1 MRRTPAWPAA
11 VAALALA
18 LTASDAARGQ
28 GADAALKDRV
38 AQLVERLDAPKTEAR
53 DAAQAALIKL
63 GPRILPLLPEPPKT
77 ASAEQKARLAKVRE
91 ALAERQDAA
100 KPGASLVTIR
110 GQGIRLSE
118 VLKQL
123 QSQSGNPITD
133 LRDEPANPAL
143 DLDIAGKPFFEA
155 LDQVAAKAGVTPV
168 YLTGDGTIGLSA
180 PQDSAGLPDQIGA
193 EPFKPLVTYAG
204 PFRVAFRRIV
214 AGRDLQDGSASANA
228 EFEVAWEP
236 RLRPMFISLKSE
248 GVAVV
253 DDQGRPVNPDVTDE
267 SMSQALQQKN
277 PFVAINVRLDPPERD
292 AKRLARFKVKAD
304 VTAPAALRTFKF
316 PSLAAKGVTKA
327 QGDLR
332 VTLED
337 TEVDELVWKV
347 RLRVEVPGATGPAFE
362 SYNQGMFN
370 NRIWLQ
376 RSDGSRFEQNGGINS
391 TAAGNGRVGFEY
403 IFVDAPGKPAD
414 YALVYE
420 APGKVLTIPLEFEF
434 KDVPLP

>member
-1 MRRTPAWPAA
+1 MRRTNPLLLAVGAPALLL
-11 VAALALA
+11 AALGL
-18 LTASDAARGQ
+18 ARGQ
-28 GADAALKDRV
+28 GSDAALKDRV
-38 AQLVERLDAPKTEAR
+38 AQLVEKLDAPKAEAR

-63 GPRILPLLPEPPKT
+63 GPRILPLLPEPPK
-77 ASAEQKARLAKVRE
+77 SAGAELKARLAKVRE
-91 ALAERQDAA
+91 ALTEQQDAA
-100 KPGASLVTIR
+100 KPGASMVTIK
-110 GQGIRLSE
+110 GQGIRFSE
-118 VLKQL
+118 ALKLL

-155 LDQVAAKAGVTPV
+155 LDQIALKAGVAPV

-180 PQDSAGLPDQIGA
+180 APDAGLPDQIGA

-236 RLRPMFISLKSE
+236 RLRPMFINLKSDQVE
-248 GVAVV
+248 VV
-253 DDQGRPVNPDVTDE
+253 DDRGRRVNPSVADE
-267 SMSQALQQKN
+267 SMGQALQQKN
-277 PFVAINVRLDPPERD
+277 PFVEVNVRMDPPARD
-292 AKRLARFKVKAD
+292 AKTLARFKVKAD
-304 VTAPAALRTFKF
+304 VTVPSALRTFRF
-316 PSLAAKGVTKA
+316 PSLAAKNVVKA

-332 VTLED
+332 VTLEE

-347 RLRVEVPGATGPAFE
+347 RLRIEMPDAKGPAFE

-414 YALVYE
+414 YSLVYE